1 MFEQEVKQKLKEL
14 KKLIEELNEL
24 MKVTDSKMDVK
35 VPPPFV
41 FSDIDLS
48 SVKGEIPNYSLYENH

>member
-1 MFEQEVKQKLKEL
+1 MRVTTISNDNKCDMCKKEEKQKL
-14 KKLIEELNEL
+14 EE
-24 MKVTDSKMDVK
+24 VTNSKMDVK

>member
-1 MFEQEVKQKLKEL
+1 MFEQEVKQKFKEL

>member
-1 MFEQEVKQKLKEL
+1 MFEQEVKQKL
-14 KKLIEELNEL
+14 EE
-24 MKVTDSKMDVK
+24 VTDSKMDVK
-35 VPPPFV
+35 VPPPFM

>member
-1 MFEQEVKQKLKEL
+1 MYKKEAKQKL
-14 KKLIEELNEL
+14 EE
-24 MKVTDSKMDVK
+24 VTDLKMDVK

-48 SVKGEIPNYSLYENH
+48 SLKGEIPNYSLYENH

>member
-1 MFEQEVKQKLKEL
+1 MYKKEKKQKL
-14 KKLIEELNEL
+14 EE
-24 MKVTDSKMDVK
+24 VTNSKMDAK

-41 FSDIDLS
+41 FTDMDLS